1 MSSLSGEQ
9 QLQALRQQLLEA
21 YVQREQAEERIKAIR
36 NVIAGIPIGQA
47 IARETPPAAPE
58 GDHGQGCGGGN
69 IP

>member
-47 IARETPPAAPE
+47 IARETPPTEPDDAGPM
-58 GDHGQGCGGGN
+58 
-69 IP
+69 

>member
-36 NVIAGIPIGQA
+36 NVIAGSPIGPA
-47 IARETPPAAPE
+47 SARETPPTEPDAAGPM
-58 GDHGQGCGGGN
+58 
-69 IP
+69 